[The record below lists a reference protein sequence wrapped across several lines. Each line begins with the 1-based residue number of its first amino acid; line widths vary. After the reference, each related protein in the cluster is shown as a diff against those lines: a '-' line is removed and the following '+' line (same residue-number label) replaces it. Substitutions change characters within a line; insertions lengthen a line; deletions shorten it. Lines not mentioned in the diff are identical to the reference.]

1 VTGAATSIAAAPL
14 ARVRQMRLRAR
25 RRAAALTSL
34 LAAIAIALFVV
45 TLAVGS
51 TYVPPVDVLESVLGL
66 AADPGVDFIVRDL
79 RLPIAAAALCVGMAL
94 GIAGTL
100 FQRLL
105 GNPLAAPE
113 LVGVSAGASLAAV
126 AGIVLFSWS
135 GYVISLAA
143 LVGALTGATLIYAL
157 AWRGGLS
164 GYRLILVGIGMS
176 ELMLAL
182 VTYLIARADLYDAR
196 EALHWLVG
204 STGQSGVSE
213 LRALALALVVLI
225 PVAAALHRSLRALE
239 LGDEPARALGVRV
252 EMVRLALIG
261 IAVALVG
268 VATAVAGPLAFVAL
282 VAGPVA
288 QRILGTTEGGILA
301 AAFVG
306 ASIVLAS
313 DLVAQQ
319 VVPVALPTGVL
330 TGAIGAPYLLW
341 LLASINREGGGE

>member
-1 VTGAATSIAAAPL
+1 MTS
-14 ARVRQMRLRAR
+14 V
-25 RRAAALTSL
+25 
-34 LAAIAIALFVV
+34 LAAVAIGLFVL

-51 TYVPPVDVLESVLGL
+51 TYVPPIDVLESMLGL
-66 AADPGVDFIVRDL
+66 SAAPGVDFIVRDL
-79 RLPIAAAALCVGMAL
+79 RLPIAAAALCVGLAL

-126 AGIVLFSWS
+126 AGIVLFAWS

-143 LVGALTGATLIYAL
+143 LLGALTGATLIYVL
-157 AWRGGLS
+157 AWRGGIS
-164 GYRLILVGIGMS
+164 GYRLILIGIGMS

-182 VTYLIARADLYDAR
+182 VTYLIARADIHDAR
-196 EALHWLVG
+196 EAMHWLVG
-204 STGQSGVSE
+204 SIGQSSGSE
-213 LRALALALVVLI
+213 LRALAVALVVLV
-225 PVAAALHRSLRALE
+225 PVAAALDRSLRALE
-239 LGDEPARALGVRV
+239 LGDEAARALGVRV
-252 EMVRLALIG
+252 EAARLALIG

-268 VATAVAGPLAFVAL
+268 FATAVAGPLAFVAL
-282 VAGPVA
+282 VAGPVS
-288 QRILGTTEGGILA
+288 QRILGTVEGGILA

-306 ASIVLAS
+306 ASIVLAA
-313 DLVAQQ
+313 DLGAQQ

-341 LLASINREGGGE
+341 LLAAINREGGGE

>member
-1 VTGAATSIAAAPL
+1 VSGAATPVRAAPPAL
-14 ARVRQMRLRAR
+14 HVRHVRLRAR
-25 RRAAALTSL
+25 RRIVAMTALLGGVATG
-34 LAAIAIALFVV
+34 LFVL
-45 TLAVGS
+45 TLVVGS
-51 TYVPPVDVLESVLGL
+51 TYVPPLDVLESVLGL
-66 AADPGVDFIVRDL
+66 SADPGVDFVVRDL
-79 RLPIAAAALCVGMAL
+79 RLPIAAAALCVGLAL

-126 AGIVLFSWS
+126 AGIVLFAWS
-135 GYVISLAA
+135 GYAISLAA
-143 LVGALTGATLIYAL
+143 LLGALTGAALIYAL
-157 AWRGGLS
+157 AWRDGIS
-164 GYRLILVGIGMS
+164 GYRLILIGIGMS

-182 VTYLIARADLYDAR
+182 VTYLIARADIHEAR
-196 EALHWLVG
+196 EAMHWLVG
-204 STGQSGVSE
+204 SIGQSGGSE
-213 LRALALALVVLI
+213 LRALAIALVVLV
-225 PVAAALHRSLRALE
+225 PLAAALIRSLRALE

-252 EMVRLALIG
+252 ETARLALIG

-268 VATAVAGPLAFVAL
+268 FATAVAGPIAFVAL

-288 QRILGTTEGGILA
+288 QRLLDTMEGGLLA

-306 ASIVLAS
+306 AGLVLAS
-313 DLVAQQ
+313 DLVAQH

-341 LLASINREGGGE
+341 LLATLNRQEGG